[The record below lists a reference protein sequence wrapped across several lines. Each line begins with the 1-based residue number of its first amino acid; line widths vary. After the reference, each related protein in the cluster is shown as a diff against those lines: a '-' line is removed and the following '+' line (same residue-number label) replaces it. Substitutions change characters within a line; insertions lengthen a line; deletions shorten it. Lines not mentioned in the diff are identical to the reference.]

1 MVLTDF
7 MVKSMLWRTETR
19 RCHPETAWHRELED
33 LNLNPSPTLTHNFK
47 ALNLWIIF
55 DKDKVHKI
63 YLKESSENSL
73 GYPLNPLLG
82 RPLSQDMEL
91 VFASQL
97 QVRYRLWQD
106 VASPE
111 DGRCMSSWEWEGWR
125 IKLQYSFLTPT
136 EALLGPLSGALAHV
150 TKRGNPAQPSCWT
163 KRCKAKAKM
172 ASPSNSE
179 RHHTVFICF
188 VDFCWTYS
196 PFFHLT
202 QRSLGTSLAEGM
214 GEKD

>member
-125 IKLQYSFLTPT
+125 IKLHLSCNTTFSPQQKPSWGLWVVPWCMWPSVGTQLNLRVEQKDARQKQRWPHPAILKGTTLCLY
-136 EALLGPLSGALAHV
+136 ALWTLA
-150 TKRGNPAQPSCWT
+150 G
-163 KRCKAKAKM
+163 
-172 ASPSNSE
+172 
-179 RHHTVFICF
+179 HTVLSFI
-188 VDFCWTYS
+188 
-196 PFFHLT
+196 
-202 QRSLGTSLAEGM
+202 
-214 GEKD
+214 